1 MADYFEVAPGVVQVP
16 VLGAQVWLLTDGPL
30 TLVDTGTRGS
40 GRAIL
45 RAIARLGR
53 RPADLAAIVLT
64 HYHPD
69 HLGALPEL
77 LAALARGMGDR
88 GWGVRDGDAPRSPI
102 PYPLSPIPHVAI
114 HAAEA
119 PFLRAPAAMPNP
131 FQPRVLRAL
140 AQPFWRHARLG
151 RACPVDTPLAD
162 ADPLP
167 GRADAR
173 LVHLPGHTPGSSAVY
188 LPAQGVVLAGD
199 AFEHRGRLA
208 PPNPRF
214 TEDPAAARASIRK
227 LAALDFD
234 TLCFSHFP
242 PLRRRAAAAVRALAA
257 QL

>member
-1 MADYFEVAPGVVQVP
+1 MADYSEVARGVVQVP
-16 VLGAQVWLLTDGPL
+16 VLGAQVWLLLDGPL

-45 RAIARLGR
+45 RAIRQLGR

-69 HLGALPEL
+69 HVGALPEL
-77 LAALARGMGDR
+77 LAAL
-88 GWGVRDGDAPRSPI
+88 SPI
-102 PYPLSPIPHVAI
+102 PRVAI

-119 PFLRAPAAMPNP
+119 PFLHAPARMPNP

-140 AQPFWRHARLG
+140 VHPFWPHARLG
-151 RACPVDTPLAD
+151 RACPVDSPLAD
-162 ADPLP
+162 GDPLP

-188 LPAQGVVLAGD
+188 LPEQGVVLAGD

-214 TEDPAAARASIRK
+214 TENPAAARASIRK
-227 LAALDFD
+227 LAALDFE
-234 TLCFSHFP
+234 TLCFSHFR
-242 PLRRRAAAAVRALAA
+242 PLRRGTAATVRALAEA
-257 QL
+257 L

>member
-16 VLGAQVWLLTDGPL
+16 VLGAQVWLLLDGPL

-53 RPADLAAIVLT
+53 RPAELAAIVLT

-69 HLGALPEL
+69 HVGALPEL
-77 LAALARGMGDR
+77 LAALRGARHS
-88 GWGVRDGDAPRSPI
+88 A
-102 PYPLSPIPHVAI
+102 LSPQRSALRVAI

-131 FQPRVLRAL
+131 FQPRLLRAL
-140 AQPFWRHARLG
+140 VEPIWPLARLG
-151 RACPVDTPLAD
+151 RACLVDTPLAD
-162 ADPLP
+162 GDALP
-167 GRADAR
+167 GRSDAR

-188 LPAQGVVLAGD
+188 LQEHGVVLAGD
-199 AFEHRGRLA
+199 AFERRGRLA

-214 TEDPAAARASIRK
+214 TEDPAAAHASIRK

-234 TLCFSHFP
+234 TLAFSHFP
-242 PLRRRAAAAVRALAA
+242 PIRRHAAAAVRALAERE
-257 QL
+257 

>member
-1 MADYFEVAPGVVQVP
+1 MEPGTLMAYYFEVAPGVVQVP
-16 VLGAQVWLLTDGPL
+16 VLGAQVWLLMDGPL

-45 RAIARLGR
+45 RAIARHGR
-53 RPADLAAIVLT
+53 HPAELAAIVLT

-77 LAALARGMGDR
+77 LAALAHL
-88 GWGVRDGDAPRSPI
+88 PR
-102 PYPLSPIPHVAI
+102 VAI

-119 PFLRAPAAMPNP
+119 PFLHAPAAMPNP
-131 FQPRVLRAL
+131 FQPRLLRAL
-140 AQPFWRHARLG
+140 AQPFWRHARLA

-234 TLCFSHFP
+234 ILCFSHFP
-242 PLRRRAAAAVRALAA
+242 PLRRQTAATVRALAA

>member
-1 MADYFEVAPGVVQVP
+1 MAEYTEVAPGVVQVP
-16 VLGAQVWLLTDGPL
+16 VLGAQVWLLLDGPL

-45 RAIARLGR
+45 RAIGRLGR

-69 HLGALPEL
+69 HVGALPEL
-77 LAALARGMGDR
+77 LAALAPG
-88 GWGVRDGDAPRSPI
+88 PR
-102 PYPLSPIPHVAI
+102 VAI

-119 PFLRAPAAMPNP
+119 PFLRAPTTMPNP
-131 FQPRVLRAL
+131 FQPRVWRTLVE
-140 AQPFWRHARLG
+140 PFWPHARLG
-151 RACPVDTPLAD
+151 RACPVDAPLAD
-162 ADPLP
+162 GDPLP

-173 LVHLPGHTPGSSAVY
+173 LVHLPGHTPGSSAIY
-188 LPAQGVVLAGD
+188 LPERGVVLAGD
-199 AFEHRGRLA
+199 AFEAGGRLA

-227 LAALDFD
+227 LAALDFE

-242 PLRRRAAAAVRALAA
+242 PRRRRGGATVRTLAER
-257 QL
+257 L